1 VGVPDFGQR
10 LALASIARRP
20 EADTAI
26 FGNSTIQ
33 LLDPARISELSGRT
47 AVSPAVPGTCV
58 YRKPHMGISESR
70 GKKSLVH
77 ELRLRCLF
85 RYPRSK
91 PDSVIWLFLA
101 RSTSHPVVAQS
112 DCTNIPLAAGG
123 AQENETI
130 LNSGFLGHGFRRFV
144 HLDPPGLTVLED

>member
-1 VGVPDFGQR
+1 MPFRFKKHPQN
-10 LALASIARRP
+10 LLMTSSITSLNA
-20 EADTAI
+20 
-26 FGNSTIQ
+26 
-33 LLDPARISELSGRT
+33 
-47 AVSPAVPGTCV
+47 CV
-58 YRKPHMGISESR
+58 YRKPRMGISESR

-123 AQENETI
+123 AQEDETI
-130 LNSGFLGHGFRRFV
+130 LNCGFSGHGFRRFV